1 MSQKKPKVIFV
12 DDEVD
17 MLDIYKINFKEDVKS
32 GKFDLHCFENGQ
44 QCYDYISKNS
54 SDIDIIFLL
63 SDIKMPVMD
72 GFSLLA
78 KIKKDFPQIDVFMG
92 SAFGDP
98 VSIEKAKKLGAKD
111 FFVKPVDLEVVEK
124 IIHMSLEQQ
133 AK

>member
-1 MSQKKPKVIFV
+1 MSQHKPKVIFV

-44 QCYDYISKNS
+44 QCYDYISQNS
-54 SDIDIIFLL
+54 SDIEIIFLL

-72 GFSLLA
+72 GFSLLT
-78 KIKKDFPQIDVFMG
+78 KIKKDFPKIEVFMG
-92 SAFGDP
+92 SAFGDQANM
-98 VSIEKAKKLGAKD
+98 EKAKKLGATD
-111 FFVKPVDLEVVEK
+111 FFVKPVDLDVVEK
-124 IIHMSLEQQ
+124 IINMSLERQ